1 MATQIER
8 LAMEARR
15 DAEPLRQLRL
25 LIDTIPTMAWSLL
38 PDGVVDF
45 VNRPWLEYTGL
56 SRQEAL
62 AGSTRIVHQED
73 LPGVMEKW
81 LVHMAIGRP
90 TEDEMRL
97 RRADGMYRWFLVR
110 TAPLRDENGKILTW
124 YGAVVDIEEKK
135 RALLVAH
142 TIGLSPREDEV
153 LRLVVEGRTSKEIAA
168 IVGVKPCTIDTYRSR
183 IMAKLGINGM
193 PGLVRFA
200 IRQGVIK
207 L

>member
-8 LAMEARR
+8 VAMKARR
-15 DAEPLRQLRL
+15 DNEPLRQLRL
-25 LIDTIPTMAWSLL
+25 VIATIPTMAWSLL
-38 PDGVVDF
+38 PEGVVDF

-56 SRQEAL
+56 SQQEAL
-62 AGSTRIVHQED
+62 AGSNRIVHQED

-81 LVHMAIGRP
+81 LEDMAIGRP

-97 RRADGMYRWFLVR
+97 RRADGIFRWFLVR
-110 TAPLRDENGKILTW
+110 TAPLRDEKGKIVKW

-135 RALLVAH
+135 RALQVVHAL
-142 TIGLSPREDEV
+142 GLSPREGEV

-168 IVGVKPCTIDTYRSR
+168 IVGIKPSSVDTYRSR
-183 IMAKLGINGM
+183 IMAKLGINDM